1 LALAIKVKVP
11 VEKKYDWEQEDY
23 NEENDPFLKH
33 FDEDGNFIE
42 YTEEEPEKQIQIK
55 YHFKKDSETDT

>member
-1 LALAIKVKVP
+1 MAFVTKVRVP
-11 VEKKYDWEQEDY
+11 EVRKYDWEREDY

-42 YTEEEPEKQIQIK
+42 TTTENRRKRLK
-55 YHFKKDSETDT
+55 